1 MPAPAEI
8 WRRERKRRRP
18 RWKRR
23 TSTATWRTRRW
34 KLIRP
39 RPRWRTAGPPIGPA
53 RKRRSWCGNRWR
65 RHLAALGAWRAPSV
79 STNTFARESHM
90 DTLAAKAGVDPL
102 EFRLR
107 HLSDARMRRVLEA
120 VAKQFGWKA
129 AKAPSGRG
137 AGVACGIYSDAYAAT
152 MAEVA
157 VDRKSGHVQ
166 VKRVVSAVDV
176 GLVINPDGLRQQME
190 GCIAMGLGYTLTE
203 EVHFKDGEVLDRNFD
218 SYLIPRFSWMPK
230 VETILIDNPGMAA
243 LGAGE
248 PPIITRSEEHTSA

>member
-1 MPAPAEI
+1 MPAPAGI

-23 TSTATWRTRRW
+23 TSTVTWRTRRW
-34 KLIRP
+34 KRIRP
-39 RPRWRTAGPPIGPA
+39 RPRWRTAEPPCGPA
-53 RKRRSWCGNRWR
+53 RRRRLWCGNRWR
-65 RHLAALGAWRAPSV
+65 RPSV
-79 STNTFARESHM
+79 TTNTFARESHM

-129 AKAPSGRG
+129 AKSPSGRG
-137 AGVACGIYSDAYAAT
+137 AGVACGIYSNAYAAT

-157 VDRKSGHVQ
+157 VDRKTGHVQ

-176 GLVINPDGLRQQME
+176 GLAINPDGLRQQME
-190 GCIAMGLGYTLTE
+190 GCIAMGLGYALTE

-218 SYLIPRFSWMPK
+218 SYQIPRFSWMPK
-230 VETILIDNPGMAA
+230 VETIIIDNPGMPA

-248 PPIITRSEEHTSA
+248 PPIITMGAVIANAIYDE